1 MEGRHVVLL
10 LVSAVVSLSPDCV
23 CGSELKVTVRPGD
36 NIILYCDCKTSTGVY
51 IVWKRNCSHENQP
64 SLFLRTR
71 FKSVLNSGNNQLSES
86 PGNPFPHYHMVRNQS
101 SESYDLLIMNITGS
115 EEGLYYCGT
124 EETKVEDTD
133 RITHRPVYT
142 YGNVTRI
149 ILNSTVQ
156 FSDHLKPC
164 DSCCVCWKLLIS
176 VFAASA
182 VLSSFLSF
190 LLAYCLCL
198 KKAKHRVNE
207 KLPDTRRQTGGNL
220 QDEDVCYAALEIRN
234 APRRTKRMKTQ
245 SSDFSTYSAINTSR
259 M

>member
-1 MEGRHVVLL
+1 LRNIQIET
-10 LVSAVVSLSPDCV
+10 VVSLSPDCV

-36 NIILYCDCKTSTGVY
+36 NITLYCDCKTSTGVY

-71 FKSVLNSGNNQLSES
+71 FRSVLNSGNNQLSES

-149 ILNSTVQ
+149 ILSKLSLFFYCQLTV
-156 FSDHLKPC
+156 FLTDPHNNKSWSYMNADLKGQNRRVIEC
-164 DSCCVCWKLLIS
+164 
-176 VFAASA
+176 
-182 VLSSFLSF
+182 
-190 LLAYCLCL
+190 
-198 KKAKHRVNE
+198 HRAE
-207 KLPDTRRQTGGNL
+207 TRYIF
-220 QDEDVCYAALEIRN
+220 CHIC
-234 APRRTKRMKTQ
+234 
-245 SSDFSTYSAINTSR
+245 
-259 M
+259 